1 MASKNGKLQVI
12 ASSLQV
18 PMADR
23 QVFEQSIEI
32 RASATVVERCITDNV
47 LMHRWL
53 NPILRCEPVGN
64 WDTTVGSRSRFIIQI
79 PLLKP
84 RLDSVVLEREPGLIV
99 WGFEGFFQGCDRWEC
114 QPQAQGTRLLNRFE
128 FEVPNPLIRF
138 GFNRFAA
145 PWTQADMQEQLRRLK
160 RVAEELYQNFP

>member
-1 MASKNGKLQVI
+1 
-12 ASSLQV
+12 
-18 PMADR
+18 MADR

-47 LMHRWL
+47 LMHKWL